1 MYIVY
6 SQCWIWNERWQLS
19 EQSGIPFLRYR
30 LVGNCYAINTIAADW
45 LMWHCQIK
53 HMILSMDTT
62 HWLRQRGRMTRKKP
76 SAAIPTEWIADPS
89 RADTFNT
96 NSDQRLSVENDK
108 SHQAHGSFYLSNTT
122 AHMLDWNAVAERT
135 IEYLS
140 RKQLR
145 KRRFHRH
152 MKALDQD
159 PAIASNVVHAVAR
172 VVCTSGP
179 FSGGMN
185 TMNRDQLVFLLPV
198 KMGFL
203 HKHQKSVLLRMRHKL
218 RRTSPADLML
228 YGVIL
233 VFIASYVVAISV
245 GVSTALG

>member
-1 MYIVY
+1 
-6 SQCWIWNERWQLS
+6 
-19 EQSGIPFLRYR
+19 
-30 LVGNCYAINTIAADW
+30 
-45 LMWHCQIK
+45 
-53 HMILSMDTT
+53 
-62 HWLRQRGRMTRKKP
+62 
-76 SAAIPTEWIADPS
+76 
-89 RADTFNT
+89 
-96 NSDQRLSVENDK
+96 
-108 SHQAHGSFYLSNTT
+108 
-122 AHMLDWNAVAERT
+122 MLDWNTVAERN

-159 PAIASNVVHAVAR
+159 PAIASNVVHVVAR

-203 HKHQKSVLLRMRHKL
+203 HKHQKSVLLRMWHRL

-228 YGVIL
+228 YGVIFFWLCLIL